1 MDGPAITR
9 NRIAYAAHIEVPQKR
24 FLRCLVIAMEEI
36 VASHCDAL
44 LLALTVFRWH
54 PRSRLTSQLFLLLSF
69 SRCLLPWHGRALVT
83 AMEDGFLRGIAVRS
97 SSLLHLRSHPTSHL
111 PAFLVLPWHGSAL
124 VMAME
129 DGSLRICQAGA
140 FSGAD
145 GSIRCVQLSNNFL
158 INRHSRSKQAVITVG
173 GFNQILPPP
182 TQSSAEAATA
192 DTSADESFEHRFV
205 FFRGGSSEEID
216 GEAGQKGKG
225 KLKKGQKDGG
235 EELEVDIQGSVAG
248 SELRSATG
256 SASSPLM
263 VECFEVERCEGLEG
277 HVSISGAKN
286 SALAVL
292 AGAICSSEPL
302 VLRRVPDLHD
312 IRRMFQVL
320 QSVGVKI
327 QRGVDGQDSSV
338 LVDASCLSSVEPCPD
353 VVRKLRASFFVIG
366 ALVGRQGE
374 AVVPLPGGCNIGARP
389 IDLHVRGLEALGAK
403 VDIRQGRVHV
413 QTADGG
419 RLKGGSFYLD
429 FPSVGATETLMMAA
443 SLADG
448 ETTLSNVAQE
458 PEVVDLADFLISCGA
473 QIRGAGTNTI
483 VIKGVPRLG
492 PAEFTIIP
500 DRIEAGTFLAAAA
513 ITRSVVSLSPVIPR
527 HLMAVISKLRAM
539 GCRVQQ
545 TKIGTLKIS
554 PGIWPLRAAD
564 VTTLPYPGFPTDM
577 QPQLMAALTT
587 ASGQSVIRETV
598 FESRMRHVEE
608 LQKMGAKIKITGNTA
623 IISGRD
629 QGSQLYGAPVAA
641 TDLRAG
647 AALVLAGMA
656 AEGRT
661 HIEGVAHIDRGYE
674 RLDTKLRGL
683 GARIQRLPC
692 LPAELTL

>member
-1 MDGPAITR
+1 MAWEAAASLTSTLSNQASLSAAIGLDTR
-9 NRIAYAAHIEVPQKR
+9 RKPSMSSISSSTPVTSQW
-24 FLRCLVIAMEEI
+24 
-36 VASHCDAL
+36 SQSGS
-44 LLALTVFRWH
+44 
-54 PRSRLTSQLFLLLSF
+54 SRLSVSCSRPSTVKSSHGWRMSSDQQAF
-69 SRCLLPWHGRALVT
+69 STGSS
-83 AMEDGFLRGIAVRS
+83 DGFISSHSCLTKTVSPNSDSSCSTLPYCFNSLDSLSATDSNSSSNSSSASVRS
-97 SSLLHLRSHPTSHL
+97 HLSPLCIPTL
-111 PAFLVLPWHGSAL
+111 GSA
-124 VMAME
+124 
-129 DGSLRICQAGA
+129 
-140 FSGAD
+140 
-145 GSIRCVQLSNNFL
+145 
-158 INRHSRSKQAVITVG
+158 T
-173 GFNQILPPP
+173 
-182 TQSSAEAATA
+182 
-192 DTSADESFEHRFV
+192 
-205 FFRGGSSEEID
+205 
-216 GEAGQKGKG
+216 
-225 KLKKGQKDGG
+225 
-235 EELEVDIQGSVAG
+235 G
-248 SELRSATG
+248 SELRSAAG
-256 SASSPLM
+256 SAPSPLM

-338 LVDASCLSSVEPCPD
+338 LVDASCLTSVEPCPD

-413 QTADGG
+413 HTADGG

-443 SLADG
+443 ALADG
-448 ETTLSNVAQE
+448 ETILSNVAQE

-483 VIKGVPRLG
+483 VIKGVLRLG

-527 HLMAVISKLRAM
+527 HLTAVISKLRAM

-554 PGIWPLRAAD
+554 PGIWPLRATE

-577 QPQLMAALTT
+577 QPQLMSVLTT
-587 ASGQSVIRETV
+587 ASGQSVIKETV

-608 LQKMGAKIKITGNTA
+608 LQKMGAKIKITGSTA

-674 RLDTKLRGL
+674 RLDSKLRGL

>member
-1 MDGPAITR
+1 
-9 NRIAYAAHIEVPQKR
+9 
-24 FLRCLVIAMEEI
+24 
-36 VASHCDAL
+36 
-44 LLALTVFRWH
+44 
-54 PRSRLTSQLFLLLSF
+54 
-69 SRCLLPWHGRALVT
+69 
-83 AMEDGFLRGIAVRS
+83 
-97 SSLLHLRSHPTSHL
+97 
-111 PAFLVLPWHGSAL
+111 
-124 VMAME
+124 
-129 DGSLRICQAGA
+129 
-140 FSGAD
+140 
-145 GSIRCVQLSNNFL
+145 
-158 INRHSRSKQAVITVG
+158 
-173 GFNQILPPP
+173 
-182 TQSSAEAATA
+182 
-192 DTSADESFEHRFV
+192 
-205 FFRGGSSEEID
+205 
-216 GEAGQKGKG
+216 
-225 KLKKGQKDGG
+225 
-235 EELEVDIQGSVAG
+235 
-248 SELRSATG
+248 
-256 SASSPLM
+256 M

-527 HLMAVISKLRAM
+527 HLTAVISKLRAM

-554 PGIWPLRAAD
+554 PGIWPLRATD

-577 QPQLMAALTT
+577 QPQLVAALTT

-674 RLDTKLRGL
+674 RLDSKLRGL